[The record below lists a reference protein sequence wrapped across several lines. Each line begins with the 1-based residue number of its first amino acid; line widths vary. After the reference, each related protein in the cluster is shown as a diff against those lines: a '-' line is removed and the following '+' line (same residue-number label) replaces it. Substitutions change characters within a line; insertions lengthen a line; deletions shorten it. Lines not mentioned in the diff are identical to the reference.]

1 MSADPKTA
9 RRILIVRLSALGD
22 VVHVLPL
29 LDALRCA
36 RPDAHI
42 GWLVEE
48 SAASLLEGHPQIDR
62 LWVARRREAEAL
74 LRRGRLAGAAGHLVH
89 LVRDLRRARYELTI
103 DAQCNLR
110 SALLARASGAPR
122 RIGFAPPYAKE
133 KAHWLATDLV
143 DMSNEKQL
151 KVVRNLELLRPL
163 GIEVRGARAV
173 LPITPGARASA
184 QALFS
189 GLGRRPIVALHP
201 GVSGFGAFKGWA
213 PERFAELAWRLHAE
227 HGAHCLVTWG
237 PGERPL
243 AEQVVR
249 DAKEAASLAP
259 ATPSLLELAALYD
272 RCAAVVGG
280 DTGPVHMAAAMGIPV
295 VALYGPKDPA
305 IYAPWDARTGSA
317 ARTVWKNVHCSPCGL
332 RRCDD
337 VICMPAIAVEDVTA
351 AVRAT
356 LVGASPAA
364 PAPGAADE
372 LGA

>member
-1 MSADPKTA
+1 MRTDPKTA

-22 VVHVLPL
+22 VVHMLPL

-36 RPDAHI
+36 WPDAHI

-74 LRRGRLAGAAGHLVH
+74 LRRGRLTAASGHLVR
-89 LVRDLRRARYELTI
+89 LVRDLRRARYDLTI

-122 RIGFAPPYAKE
+122 RVGFAPPFAKE

-143 DMSNEKQL
+143 VAPPDKQL

-163 GIEVRGARAV
+163 GVGARGARGV
-173 LPITPGARASA
+173 LPIPAPARVAA
-184 QALFS
+184 AALFE
-189 GLGRRPIVALHP
+189 GFGQRPVVALHP

-213 PERFAELAWRLHAE
+213 PERFAELATRLHAE
-227 HGAHCLVTWG
+227 HGALCLVTWG
-237 PGERPL
+237 PGERAL
-243 AEQVVR
+243 AERVVR
-249 DAKEAASLAP
+249 DAKEAARLAP

-272 RCAAVVGG
+272 RCVAVVGG
-280 DTGPVHMAAAMGIPV
+280 DTGPVHMAAALGVSV
-295 VALYGPKDPA
+295 VGLYGPKDPA

-317 ARTVWKNVHCSPCGL
+317 GRTIWKNVHCSPCGL

-337 VICMPAIAVEDVTA
+337 VICMPAIAVDEVEA

-356 LVGASPAA
+356 LVAA
-364 PAPGAADE
+364 TRETLAPDAADGPGA
-372 LGA
+372 

>member
-1 MSADPKTA
+1 MRADPKTA

-74 LRRGRLAGAAGHLVH
+74 LRRGRLAAASGHLAT
-89 LVRDLRRARYELTI
+89 LVRDLRRARYDLTI

-110 SALLARASGAPR
+110 SALLARASGAPA

-143 DMSNEKQL
+143 DAPADKQL
-151 KVVRNLELLRPL
+151 KVARNLELLRPM
-163 GIEVRGARAV
+163 GVEVRGARAV
-173 LPITPGARASA
+173 LPIPAPARAA
-184 QALFS
+184 AAALFA
-189 GLGRRPIVALHP
+189 GLGPRPVVALHP

-213 PERFAELAWRLHAE
+213 PECYAALASRLQAE

-259 ATPSLLELAALYD
+259 ATPSLLELAALYA

-280 DTGPVHMAAAMGIPV
+280 DTGPVHMAAALGVPV
-295 VALYGPKDPA
+295 VGLYGPKDPA
-305 IYAPWDARTGSA
+305 IYAPWDARTGAA

-356 LVGASPAA
+356 LCETSRAA
-364 PAPGAADE
+364 AAFDAAGGPGA
-372 LGA
+372 